1 MDKADTEIGYKGV
14 LGGWNMKTIKGKLL
28 LMLMAL
34 TFVLLFAASMI
45 GALAVGKS
53 QVGSA
58 LVVGILAAAAGA
70 VIVGLAAGAAF
81 AKVLAPMMELK
92 LFAAGD
98 FSEQHGQPERTAMA
112 EGFKDEMEEVSQAAQ
127 TVRQKMKETISGT
140 SEEAAGIEE
149 TASLAYGEMAELNNT
164 IDEMDQV
171 MERLIDKVREA
182 ADVTQSISEASTE
195 IGTAV
200 TDVAN
205 KSAESADA
213 SKEITGRADVL
224 YETTIAAKQQASVIY
239 HSAEDELE
247 SALEEVEKIELIK
260 ELSEEISGI
269 SSQTNLIALNAAIE
283 AARAGEAGR
292 GFAVVADEV
301 RNLAE
306 HSQNTVDKIQKV
318 IDEVVDSVMSL
329 KDSAE
334 KLLGFMKDHVIGD
347 YHSMVD
353 TAQQYQKDAA
363 FFNGIAADL
372 GTSAE
377 MMGASVEEMLAS
389 LHAVTE
395 LNSVIVDDVRD
406 VATAMQNSNVGCEEI
421 LRKMSILERSSRS
434 LQEIVAGFKV

>member
-1 MDKADTEIGYKGV
+1 MVYKGI
-14 LGGWNMKTIKGKLL
+14 LGGRGMKTIKGKLL
-28 LMLMAL
+28 SMLLAL
-34 TFVLLFAASMI
+34 TFVLLFAAAVA
-45 GALAVGKS
+45 GALAAGKA
-53 QVGSA
+53 QIGSA
-58 LVVGILAAAAGA
+58 LGVGVLAAVAGT
-70 VIVGLAAGAAF
+70 VLVGLTAGAAF
-81 AKVLAPMMELK
+81 DKVLAPMMQLK

-98 FSEQHGQPERTAMA
+98 FSEQSGQTERAIMA

-127 TVRQKMKETISGT
+127 TVRIKIKETISGT
-140 SEEAAGIEE
+140 NEEAAGIEE
-149 TASLAYGEMAELNNT
+149 TASLAYSEMAELNNT

-171 MERLIDKVREA
+171 MEKLIGKVREA

-200 TDVAN
+200 MDVAN

-224 YETTIAAKQQASVIY
+224 YETTIASKQQASVIY
-239 HSAEDELE
+239 HSTEDELE

-260 ELSEEISGI
+260 ELSQEIGGI
-269 SSQTNLIALNAAIE
+269 ASQTNLIALNAAIE

-301 RNLAE
+301 RSLAE
-306 HSQNTVDKIQKV
+306 HSQDTVDKIQKV
-318 IDEVVDSVMSL
+318 IDEVVGSVVAL

-347 YHSMVD
+347 YHAMVD
-353 TAQQYQKDAA
+353 TARQYQKDAA
-363 FFNGIAADL
+363 FFNGIAANL

-389 LHAVTE
+389 LQAVTE

-406 VATAMQNSNVGCEEI
+406 VAKAMQNSNVGCEEI

-434 LQEIVAGFKV
+434 LQEIVSGFKV